1 MGNEVNRENSK
12 ITYKEKGNSLEDI
25 IVYIANNILINKN
38 QKWADNNITNGIK
51 LIQNKWNN

>member
-51 LIQNKWNN
+51 LIQNK